1 MVAPLV
7 VLTFKVILMI
17 WQLFKKLWADE
28 QGVVITSE
36 LILISTI
43 VVLAMVVGLTEV
55 SHAVSSELVDVAN
68 SYNRLN
74 QGRRYQ
80 QLGWN
85 DGRWNDNPMVEVNGT
100 PARDEDH

>member
-1 MVAPLV
+1 ML
-7 VLTFKVILMI
+7 
-17 WQLFKKLWADE
+17 QLFKKLWDDE

-36 LILISTI
+36 LILISTV

-55 SHAVSSELVDVAN
+55 SHAVTGELIDVAN
-68 SYNRLN
+68 GYNRLN

-85 DGRWNDNPMVEVNGT
+85 GNSGNNSAMAEVNGT

>member
-1 MVAPLV
+1 M
-7 VLTFKVILMI
+7 
-17 WQLFKKLWADE
+17 WQLFKKLLDDE
-28 QGVVITSE
+28 QGVVVTSE

-55 SHAVSSELVDVAN
+55 SHAVTGELIDVAN
-68 SYNRLN
+68 GYSRLN

-80 QLGWN
+80 KLGWH
-85 DGRWNDNPMVEVNGT
+85 DNGGHDDMAEVSGT

>member
-1 MVAPLV
+1 M
-7 VLTFKVILMI
+7 MR
-17 WQLFKKLWADE
+17 LFKKLLDDE

-55 SHAVSSELVDVAN
+55 SHAVTGELIDVAN
-68 SYNRLN
+68 GYSRLN
-74 QGRRYQ
+74 QGRRYHK
-80 QLGWN
+80 LGWN
-85 DGRWNDNPMVEVNGT
+85 DGGRNDSVAELHGT